1 MEVDSEA
8 WPTTVAEAEEIQRR
22 LRPRVR
28 LDSTVTAPPRMVAGL
43 DVAYHP
49 HTDQVVGVVAVLDAA
64 SLDVVET
71 AIATSRVAFDY
82 VPGLLAFRE
91 LPPLVDAL
99 RQLTRTPDVLIC
111 DGYGIAHPR
120 RFGLACHLGVLTD
133 LPTIGVAKTPF
144 TTAYTEPGPV
154 RGDHADLT
162 DHAETLGR
170 VLRSQ
175 TNVKPIFVSVGHRI
189 ALDQASDL
197 VLRLCRSYRLPETTR
212 IADQLGRIELKALA
226 DSPPAPPSRSR

>member
-1 MEVDSEA
+1 VEVESGP
-8 WPTTVAEAEEIQRR
+8 WPTTVAEAEEIQRQ

-28 LDSTVTAPPRMVAGL
+28 LDSTLIRPPRTVAGL
-43 DVAYHP
+43 DVAYQP
-49 HTDQVVGVVAVLDAA
+49 HGDLVVGAVVVLDAI
-64 SLDVVET
+64 SLDVLET
-71 AIATSRVAFDY
+71 ATASGRVAFDY

-99 RQLTRTPDVLIC
+99 RQLTRKPDVLIC

-133 LPTIGVAKTPF
+133 RPTIGVAKTPF
-144 TTAYTEPGPV
+144 TTAFTEPGPV
-154 RGDHADLT
+154 RGAHADLH
-162 DHAETLGR
+162 DGGQTLGR
-170 VLRSQ
+170 VLRSR

-197 VLRLCRSYRLPETTR
+197 VLSLCPSFRLPETTR
-212 IADQLGRIELKALA
+212 MADHLGRVELKALA
-226 DSPPAPPSRSR
+226 GSPPAPP